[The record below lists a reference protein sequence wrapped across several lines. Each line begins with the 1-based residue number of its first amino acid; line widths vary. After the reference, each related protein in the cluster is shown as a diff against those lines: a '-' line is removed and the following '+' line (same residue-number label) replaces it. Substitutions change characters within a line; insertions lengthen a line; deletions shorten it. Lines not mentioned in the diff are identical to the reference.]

1 MFVDGTGTAVSAGA
15 RGDADPAEAHG
26 LPRGSEWH
34 RGNHHPEQETRKKL
48 ATGDG
53 GHYGYIMVRVRGA
66 RNVEVDQ
73 IRVGTHARNA
83 GVGIRS
89 RD

>member
-1 MFVDGTGTAVSAGA
+1 
-15 RGDADPAEAHG
+15 
-26 LPRGSEWH
+26 
-34 RGNHHPEQETRKKL
+34 
-48 ATGDG
+48 
-53 GHYGYIMVRVRGA
+53 MVRVRGA